1 MVVNAHAGGALASWV
16 VEEPQVIFLRL
27 QSQACGEQNG
37 RVVGLSPVA
46 LGVLWAA
53 GGLGGRDIYE
63 SQSSGVMM
71 CISLVSRENEQV
83 EMAVGPLPLIHS

>member
-1 MVVNAHAGGALASWV
+1 MVVNARAGGALASWV
-16 VEEPQVIFLRL
+16 VEEPQVIFLWL

-53 GGLGGRDIYE
+53 GGLGE
-63 SQSSGVMM
+63 SQRSGVMM

>member
-1 MVVNAHAGGALASWV
+1 MGGGRATSHLSVAP
-16 VEEPQVIFLRL
+16 EPGMWRTEWQ
-27 QSQACGEQNG
+27 
-37 RVVGLSPVA
+37 VVGLSPVA

-53 GGLGGRDIYE
+53 GGLGE

-83 EMAVGPLPLIHS
+83 EMAVGPLPLIHSQACDQGRLWHIGLSV